1 MQITQVF
8 VFTTVASGGRA
19 PSQPVAL
26 HLGGLHQPFSNSE
39 LSLGAEAVFQ
49 VLDLLDVRAPVVAE
63 SLDLREK
70 VSVFFLHLAD
80 GGVGARGWPGLK
92 LWSAASLGGATTGSK
107 GL

>member
-8 VFTTVASGGRA
+8 VFTTVSSGGRA
-19 PSQPVAL
+19 PSRLVAL
-26 HLGGLHQPFSNSE
+26 HLGGLRQPFSNSE
-39 LSLGAEAVFQ
+39 PSLGAEAVLQ
-49 VLDLLDVRAPVVAE
+49 VLDLLHVPAPVVAE

-92 LWSAASLGGATTGSK
+92 SGSAASLGRAGTFPVP
-107 GL
+107 